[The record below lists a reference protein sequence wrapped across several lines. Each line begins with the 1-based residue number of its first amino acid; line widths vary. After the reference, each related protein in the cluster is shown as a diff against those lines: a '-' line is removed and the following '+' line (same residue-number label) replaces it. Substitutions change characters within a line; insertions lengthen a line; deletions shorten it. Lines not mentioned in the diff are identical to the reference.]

1 MTIDIFQSL
10 KNCVFDLQRADIQN
24 YPQPLKQLSR
34 LLKSDALQ
42 EVNKRLTKK
51 IDLETFISKS
61 SESESSM
68 AGSAVLQWPEEPGD
82 ILGLKLLLI
91 DKMAADNNFSFNFCH
106 TFFYDRR
113 IIESVR
119 KFTSSLLVPFVRD
132 YQQYVENEADPVPL
146 VLRPVSRKIFI
157 VHGHDNDALQSVA
170 RFISRIGLEEII
182 LSERPDGSRTVIEK
196 FESESGDASFAIV
209 LMTPDDAGS
218 AVASENMRLRARQ
231 NVLYELGY
239 FAGKL
244 GRGKVLV
251 LKKGNVEIPSDLAGV
266 LYTELDEYGGWKRKL
281 LNELAYAGVPLDK
294 EKAFSA

>member
-10 KNCVFDLQRADIQN
+10 KNCVFDLQRADVQN
-24 YPQPLKQLSR
+24 YQQPLKQLER

-42 EVNKRLTKK
+42 EINKRLTQHA
-51 IDLETFISKS
+51 DFDDFITKS

-68 AGSAVLQWPEEPGD
+68 AGSAVLQWPEELAD

-91 DKMAADNNFSFNFCH
+91 EKMAADNNFAFNFCH
-106 TFFYDRR
+106 TFFYDRK

-119 KFTSSLLVPFVRD
+119 KFTSSLLAPFVRD
-132 YQQYVENEADPVPL
+132 YQQYVENESDPTPV

-196 FESESGDASFAIV
+196 FESESGDVSFAIV
-209 LMTPDDAGS
+209 LMTPDDEGN
-218 AVASENMRLRARQ
+218 AVASESTRLRARQ

-251 LKKGNVEIPSDLAGV
+251 LKKGHIEIPSDLAGV
-266 LYTELDEYGGWKRKL
+266 LYTEIDENGGWKRKL
-281 LNELAYAGVPLDK
+281 LSELAYAKVPFDK
-294 EKAFSA
+294 EKALSA